1 MFWHA
6 FAKIVFRIDK
16 REKNENSDFWR
27 KYVIAKKNV
36 NLSGRH
42 DFYGIHGFRI
52 IDIPKQLL
60 MFQPRGAPGSLKT
73 RKMRPRSGKTQLLCQ
88 ISHLGGK
95 S

>member
-16 REKNENSDFWR
+16 REKIKIVIFER

-60 MFQPRGAPGSLKT
+60 MFQPRGAPGSIKT
-73 RKMRPRSGKTQLLCQ
+73 
-88 ISHLGGK
+88 
-95 S
+95 